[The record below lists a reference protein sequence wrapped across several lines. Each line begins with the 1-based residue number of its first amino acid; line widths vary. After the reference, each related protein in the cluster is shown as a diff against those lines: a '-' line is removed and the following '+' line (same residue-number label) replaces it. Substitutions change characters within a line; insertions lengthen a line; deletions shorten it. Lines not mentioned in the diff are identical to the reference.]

1 MMIKVPRLLPHDLM
15 SINRIFSSKIA
26 IRMVGLCSFLP
37 FGKNRQDSQ
46 GSQKSIEMAGY

>member
-1 MMIKVPRLLPHDLM
+1 MMIEVPSLLPNDLM
-15 SINRIFSSKIA
+15 SINIIFSSESA

-37 FGKNRQDSQ
+37 FGKNRQANQ

>member
-1 MMIKVPRLLPHDLM
+1 MMIEVPRLLPSDLM
-15 SINRIFSSKIA
+15 SINRIFSGEIA

-37 FGKNRQDSQ
+37 FGKNRQATQ

>member
-1 MMIKVPRLLPHDLM
+1 MMIEVPSLLPNDLM
-15 SINRIFSSKIA
+15 SINRIFSGEIA

-37 FGKNRQDSQ
+37 FGKNRQATQ